1 MNIERDRLEAI
12 TEVYSLVTS
21 ISANMKF
28 EVIVEKN
35 HLSGRC
41 DLLCAELKLL
51 KNSDH
56 PSWMTSPAEGHRC
69 TLRESERERCR
80 EVENGGEREH
90 DTIWNA

>member
-1 MNIERDRLEAI
+1 MNIERDRLEVI

-21 ISANMKF
+21 ISANMTF